1 MVIDPSLP
9 LGRRLKVLRVAR
21 GLRQRDL
28 ATSALLSPSVIS
40 MIETGDRPPRDSE
53 LRAILRALGVR
64 REDVAPPRES
74 HLNLFRE
81 GHIPM
86 EQESKQT
93 GES

>member
-28 ATSALLSPSVIS
+28 AASTGLSSSIVS

-53 LRAILRALGVR
+53 LHAILKALGVR
-64 REDVAPPRES
+64 REDVDSAKRT
-74 HLNLFRE
+74 R
-81 GHIPM
+81 
-86 EQESKQT
+86 
-93 GES
+93 

>member
-40 MIETGDRPPRDSE
+40 MIETGDRLPRDSE
-53 LRAILRALGVR
+53 LRAILQALGVR
-64 REDVAPPRES
+64 REDVDPPKRT
-74 HLNLFRE
+74 
-81 GHIPM
+81 M
-86 EQESKQT
+86 
-93 GES
+93 

>member
-9 LGRRLKVLRVAR
+9 LGRRLKVLRIAR

-40 MIETGDRPPRDSE
+40 MIETGDRLPRDSE

-64 REDVAPPRES
+64 PEDVDPPKRT
-74 HLNLFRE
+74 
-81 GHIPM
+81 M
-86 EQESKQT
+86 
-93 GES
+93 